1 MNDRVKSIEEDD
13 RECLHGANEE
23 DERYAIDP
31 RTGFEYSKRRP
42 GERMI
47 TSEDVRKELEDFP

>member
-1 MNDRVKSIEEDD
+1 MHDRVKSSEQDD
-13 RECLHGANEE
+13 RKSVPSE
-23 DERYAIDP
+23 DEDRYAIDP
-31 RTGFEYSKRRP
+31 RTGFEYVKRRP